1 MRTEFFI
8 KDKIGFL
15 KDKKETW
22 EAGREIFKKDI
33 LQLFF
38 IPSKSELS
46 KSFER
51 TVVPEKLLNFERKK
65 TITEAD

>member
-1 MRTEFFI
+1 VGGWKRN
-8 KDKIGFL
+8 
-15 KDKKETW
+15 
-22 EAGREIFKKDI
+22 
-33 LQLFF
+33 LQKRYTPIFF

-51 TVVPEKLLNFERKK
+51 TMVPEKLLNFERKK